1 MDMTGNK
8 TCVLGA
14 GRSGIAAAQVMRG
27 LGADVTLWDGK
38 KPETLSEELIALSK
52 EGVHLELGDAASDFL
67 AKMKL
72 VVTSPGIAQEH
83 PLLQQAVL
91 LGIPV
96 WSEVELAYRLC
107 RAPMVAITGTNGK
120 TTTTTLLGELAKTT
134 FAKVAVGGNI
144 GDPLS
149 LQVTPL
155 TENDLAVAEI
165 SSFQL
170 EWVDKFAPHVAA
182 ILNITPDHMDRHK
195 TLEGYTAM
203 KERIFLGQSQDDY
216 VLLNHDD
223 SGVRA
228 LAPHC
233 KGRVVY
239 FSRLTTLD
247 EGVFVAKGQV
257 CIRWQG
263 QQHAVFNLS
272 ELQIKGDHNVENVLA
287 ACGTAFFAGIAP
299 DKMAA
304 VLANFRGVEHRIE
317 WVRAVDG
324 VDYYND
330 SKATNPESTIKAIE
344 AFEEKL
350 LLIAGGYDK
359 HTDLTPMMKLLA
371 QRNALL
377 ILIGAAADRFA
388 DAAAQ
393 NGVVTIRRAVDM
405 AAAVALAKESAEKG
419 QVVLLSPACAS
430 YDMYSGYEE
439 RGRHYKSLVEAL

>member
-1 MDMTGNK
+1 MDMTGK
-8 TCVLGA
+8 KICVLGA
-14 GRSGIAAAQVMRG
+14 GRSGIAAAMVLRD

-38 KPETLSEELIALSK
+38 KPQTISEELSALAK
-52 EGVHLELGDAASDFL
+52 QGVQLALGNAASDL
-67 AKMKL
+67 LTEMKL

-83 PLLQQAVL
+83 PLLVQAVL
-91 LGIPV
+91 LNIPV
-96 WSEVELAYRLC
+96 WSEVELAYRIC
-107 RAPMVAITGTNGK
+107 RAPMIAITGTNGK
-120 TTTTTLLGELAKTT
+120 TTTTTLLGELAQTT
-134 FAKVAVGGNI
+134 FANVAVGGNI

-149 LQVTPL
+149 LQVAPL
-155 TENDLAVAEI
+155 TETDLAVAEI

-216 VLLNHDD
+216 VLLNYDD
-223 SGVRA
+223 AGVRD

-233 KGRVVY
+233 KGKVVY

-257 CIRWQG
+257 YIRWQG
-263 QQHAVFNLS
+263 QQHEVFNLS
-272 ELQIKGDHNVENVLA
+272 ELQIKGEHNVENVLA
-287 ACGTAFFAGIAP
+287 ACGAAFFAGVAP
-299 DKMAA
+299 EKMAT

-317 WVRAVDG
+317 WVRTVDG

-371 QRNALL
+371 QRNARLL
-377 ILIGAAADRFA
+377 LIGAAADRFA

-393 NGVVTIRRAVDM
+393 NGVASIRRAADM
-405 AAAVALAKESAEKG
+405 AAAVALAKELAERG